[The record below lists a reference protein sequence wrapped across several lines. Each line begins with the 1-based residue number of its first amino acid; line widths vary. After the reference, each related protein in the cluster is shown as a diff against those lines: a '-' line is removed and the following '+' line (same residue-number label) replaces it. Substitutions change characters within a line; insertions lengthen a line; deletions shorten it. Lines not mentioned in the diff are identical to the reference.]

1 MDVRAGSD
9 WPAATPARL
18 WELQAQ
24 WVARES
30 RSESVGVAEKSLAS
44 LCAPL
49 DDALDSTPRQNAL
62 EPWKDLEQWRLYC
75 VDFNRFR
82 AKNRDKAKRLIRAGI
97 PEPIRG
103 AVWQQLA
110 QSRDV
115 LRTAQYPPLLY
126 HHLRTSKNAPC
137 ETEFIRDIDR
147 TFPKHLLFHEK
158 KGLGQNSLL
167 NVLRAYSVFNPEVG
181 YCQGMGFVTGLL
193 LMYNSE
199 EDTFLML
206 VSLLENY
213 EMAGLFRPGLPL
225 LNRYFFQLQRLI
237 QIHLPALYEHLGQHG
252 VEPSMYASQWF
263 MTVCIANFPF
273 ATVVRVWDIF
283 LNEGIKIV
291 FRVALA
297 LLKLNQERLLAQT
310 FEQILLTLREAPRR
324 IEDEP
329 LIQVALAIKLK
340 NTKLK
345 ELEQEYVRQ
354 DQGGHIVE

>member
-1 MDVRAGSD
+1 
-9 WPAATPARL
+9 
-18 WELQAQ
+18 
-24 WVARES
+24 
-30 RSESVGVAEKSLAS
+30 
-44 LCAPL
+44 
-49 DDALDSTPRQNAL
+49 
-62 EPWKDLEQWRLYC
+62 
-75 VDFNRFR
+75 
-82 AKNRDKAKRLIRAGI
+82 
-97 PEPIRG
+97 
-103 AVWQQLA
+103 
-110 QSRDV
+110 
-115 LRTAQYPPLLY
+115 
-126 HHLRTSKNAPC
+126 
-137 ETEFIRDIDR
+137 
-147 TFPKHLLFHEK
+147 
-158 KGLGQNSLL
+158 
-167 NVLRAYSVFNPEVG
+167 
-181 YCQGMGFVTGLL
+181 MGFVTGLL

-283 LNEGIKIV
+283 LNEGVKIV